1 MSTLSKEE
9 IVLRVK
15 KFAELVQDGKFG
27 FQTERDCW
35 FVSGPNNVEEGILF
49 LDQLGIPPVD
59 MQRHFKSLGTKLG
72 VDYFADLYGRV

>member
-27 FQTERDCW
+27 FQTERDW
-35 FVSGPNNVEEGILF
+35 WIARNKMKV
-49 LDQLGIPPVD
+49 
-59 MQRHFKSLGTKLG
+59 
-72 VDYFADLYGRV
+72 